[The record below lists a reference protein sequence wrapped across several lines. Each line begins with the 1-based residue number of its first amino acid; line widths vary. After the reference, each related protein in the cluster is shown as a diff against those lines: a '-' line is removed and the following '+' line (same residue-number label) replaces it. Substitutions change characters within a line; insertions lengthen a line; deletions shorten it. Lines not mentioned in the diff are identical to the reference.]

1 MTALRAYRIAPAR
14 WAGASQLKWAGYTM
28 IGIGVLHILV
38 LGLDAVPLLDQWAR
52 GALWTSA
59 HWQPLASQAR
69 DLLVGNA
76 AFHSTIGSFAGPV
89 IVFGFL
95 LLWMERRA
103 IVPPAFLG
111 WGLGVWAAMASL
123 VMEPSGYPLGF
134 IPAVLIVLASR
145 SARG

>member
-14 WAGASQLKWAGYTM
+14 WTGAAQLKWAGYTM
-28 IGIGVLHILV
+28 VGIGILHLVV
-38 LGLDAVPLLDQWAR
+38 LGLDVVPLLGDWLR
-52 GALWTSA
+52 GALWTPA
-59 HWQPLASQAR
+59 HWQPLASQAPE
-69 DLLVGNA
+69 LLIGNA

-111 WGLGVWAAMASL
+111 WGLGVWAAIAAL
-123 VMEPSGYPLGF
+123 VMEPSGYPLGL
-134 IPAVLIVLASR
+134 IPAVLIVLAAR
-145 SARG
+145 SART